1 LSSVDNCFYLLRV
14 HIFWFLQFEDSFNYI
29 IIRVFIP
36 YYYTVM
42 RLTQARKDQ
51 YRKLAKQKGYRSR
64 AAFKLLQ
71 LNKSYKIIKKSDKVV
86 EFGCAPGG
94 WIQVLSQLVSQS
106 GFVLGLDLKVMSPL
120 PGIKFIQR
128 SIEDPQLI
136 QILLQTIGPGDK
148 FDVVLSDMS
157 PNVSGIW
164 EIDHERQISLT
175 RQALRAST
183 KILESGGNAIYKIF
197 QGASTQSF
205 VDELAKHFTLVKLSK
220 PPASRQESSELYV
233 ICFGFKQ

>member
-1 LSSVDNCFYLLRV
+1 
-14 HIFWFLQFEDSFNYI
+14 
-29 IIRVFIP
+29 
-36 YYYTVM
+36 M
-42 RLTQARKDQ
+42 KLTKAKKDQ

-94 WIQVLSQLVSQS
+94 WIQVVNQLVGQS
-106 GFVLGLDLKVMSPL
+106 GFVLGLDLKEISPL
-120 PGIKFIQR
+120 AGTRFIQG
-128 SIEDPQLI
+128 SIDDPHLSE
-136 QILLQTIGPGDK
+136 ILLQTIGPGEK
-148 FDVVLSDMS
+148 FNVVLSDMS

-175 RQALRAST
+175 RHALRVSIN
-183 KILESGGNAIYKIF
+183 ILEGGGNAVYKIF
-197 QGASTQSF
+197 QGFSTRSF
-205 VDELAKHFTLVKLSK
+205 VDELTEHFALVKLSK

-233 ICFGFKQ
+233 ICRDFKE

>member
-1 LSSVDNCFYLLRV
+1 
-14 HIFWFLQFEDSFNYI
+14 
-29 IIRVFIP
+29 
-36 YYYTVM
+36 M
-42 RLTQARKDQ
+42 KLTKAKKDQ

-94 WIQVLSQLVSQS
+94 WIQVANQLVGQS
-106 GFVLGLDLKVMSPL
+106 GFVLGLDLKEVSSL
-120 PGIKFIQR
+120 AGTRFIQG
-128 SIEDPQLI
+128 SIDDPQLA
-136 QILLQTIGPGDK
+136 QILLQTIGPGEK

-175 RQALRAST
+175 KHALHVST
-183 KILESGGNAIYKIF
+183 KILKGGGNAVYKIF
-197 QGASTQSF
+197 QGPSTRSF
-205 VDELAKHFTLVKLSK
+205 VDELTEHFALVKLSK

-233 ICFGFKQ
+233 ICRDFKK

>member
-1 LSSVDNCFYLLRV
+1 MCL
-14 HIFWFLQFEDSFNYI
+14 
-29 IIRVFIP
+29 IP
-36 YYYTVM
+36 QSYNIM

-71 LNKSYKIIKKSDKVV
+71 LNKSYKIIKKSDRVV

-94 WIQVLSQLVSQS
+94 WIQVVSQLVGQS
-106 GFVLGLDLKVMSPL
+106 GLVLGLDLKDIRPL
-120 PGIKFIQR
+120 SGTKFIKG
-128 SIEDPQLI
+128 SIEDPQLP
-136 QILLQTIGPGDK
+136 QILLQSIGPGDK

-175 RQALRAST
+175 KHALHTSN
-183 KILESGGNAIYKIF
+183 KILERGGNAVYKIF

-205 VDELAKHFTLVKLSK
+205 VDELAEHFTLVKLSK

-233 ICFGFKQ
+233 ICLGFKE

>member
-1 LSSVDNCFYLLRV
+1 
-14 HIFWFLQFEDSFNYI
+14 
-29 IIRVFIP
+29 
-36 YYYTVM
+36 M
-42 RLTQARKDQ
+42 KLTKAKKDQ

-94 WIQVLSQLVSQS
+94 WIQIVSQLVGQS
-106 GFVLGLDLKVMSPL
+106 GFVLGLDLKEISPL
-120 PGIKFIQR
+120 TGIRFIQG
-128 SIEDPQLI
+128 SIDDPQLA
-136 QILLQTIGPGDK
+136 QILLQTIGLGEK

-175 RQALRAST
+175 KHALHVST
-183 KILESGGNAIYKIF
+183 RILESGGNAVYKIF
-197 QGASTQSF
+197 QGASTRSF
-205 VDELAKHFTLVKLSK
+205 VAELAEHFSLVKLSK

-233 ICFGFKQ
+233 ICLGFKE

>member
-1 LSSVDNCFYLLRV
+1 MLL
-14 HIFWFLQFEDSFNYI
+14 QYEDSIKYI
-29 IIRVFIP
+29 LVCGSILQSYNI
-36 YYYTVM
+36 M

-71 LNKSYKIIKKSDKVV
+71 LNKSYNIIKKSDRVV

-94 WIQVLSQLVSQS
+94 WIQVVSQLVGQS
-106 GFVLGLDLKVMSPL
+106 GFVLGLDLKDISPL
-120 PGIKFIQR
+120 PGTKFIKG
-128 SIEDPQLI
+128 SIEEPQLP

-175 RQALRAST
+175 KHALHASN
-183 KILESGGNAIYKIF
+183 KILERGGNAVYKIF

-205 VDELAKHFTLVKLSK
+205 VDELTEQFTLVKLSK

-233 ICFGFKQ
+233 ICLGFKE

>member
-1 LSSVDNCFYLLRV
+1 
-14 HIFWFLQFEDSFNYI
+14 
-29 IIRVFIP
+29 
-36 YYYTVM
+36 M
-42 RLTQARKDQ
+42 KLTKAKKDQ

-94 WIQVLSQLVSQS
+94 WIQVANQLVGQS
-106 GFVLGLDLKVMSPL
+106 GFVLGLDLKEVSSL
-120 PGIKFIQR
+120 AGTRFIQG
-128 SIEDPQLI
+128 SIDDPQLA
-136 QILLQTIGPGDK
+136 QILLQTIGPGEK

-175 RQALRAST
+175 KHALHVST
-183 KILESGGNAIYKIF
+183 KILKGGGNAVYKIF
-197 QGASTQSF
+197 QGFSTRSF
-205 VDELAKHFTLVKLSK
+205 VDELTEHFALVKLSK

-233 ICFGFKQ
+233 ICRDFKE